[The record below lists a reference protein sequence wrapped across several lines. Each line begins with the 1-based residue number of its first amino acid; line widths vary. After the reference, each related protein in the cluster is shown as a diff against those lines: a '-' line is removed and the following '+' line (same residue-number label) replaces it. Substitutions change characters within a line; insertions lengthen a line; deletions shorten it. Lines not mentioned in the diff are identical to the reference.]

1 MTRTLQD
8 LHKFIEEESID
19 KDPRETMVLLLSFIT
34 GITMQLRDKLDVL
47 QKGLGVQLIELLN
60 TTIKKDSKGLEI
72 LDKLNKNDPCQATR

>member
-8 LHKFIEEESID
+8 LHKFIEEERID

-47 QKGLGVQLIELLN
+47 QKGE
-60 TTIKKDSKGLEI
+60 
-72 LDKLNKNDPCQATR
+72 C